1 MGGLMTSLQG
11 LSGEELQKISRTPC
25 VRKGGLQTR
34 PEPLR
39 TGAFVWAQTGR
50 SGTKTG
56 LNNFM

>member
-1 MGGLMTSLQG
+1 MTSLQG